1 MSTADLKLSYKLTR
15 DDYWSAQ
22 VRILRQGPWRVVT
35 ISLGLW
41 MISALAASTWVMQ
54 MNPTGTPV
62 ALAFAGLYGL
72 LGLTLFAAVVLRF
85 IGRFKLNRALAH
97 SDGGPLAPTTIEVGA
112 EGVNWNDGA
121 SQTWYTWSAFERIE
135 VTEKLILL
143 YSSPVHAIMIPRRVL
158 GGEEAMLNFV
168 GSTREKIISA
178 QRQH

>member
-22 VRILRQGPWRVVT
+22 IRILRQGPWRVVT

-41 MISALAASTWVMQ
+41 MISALAGSVYVMQ
-54 MNPTGTPV
+54 ASPTGTPIEI
-62 ALAFAGLYGL
+62 AFAALYAI
-72 LGLTLFAAVVLRF
+72 LGLTLFAAVLMRF
-85 IGRFKLNRALAH
+85 IGRFRLNRELVR

-112 EGVNWNDGA
+112 EGVNWHDGA
-121 SQTWYTWSAFERIE
+121 SQTWYTWGAFERIE
-135 VTEKLILL
+135 VTEKLVLL

-168 GSTREKIISA
+168 GSARENIISA
-178 QRQH
+178 QRGR